1 MQNNNHGAAHVEKD
15 VTQLATE
22 VKEAITHG
30 GDIETAVRNLTLKAM
45 HSNGL
50 DTESLKQIATAV
62 MKGVQ
67 EGAQQQVTHA
77 SEQSQAAQSQI
88 TQAVSGL
95 DAAFAQLAGASKL
108 ALEEAAGKAKQFS
121 DNELTKTQ
129 ADLKDLE
136 NVFLDTLKHAATAAQ
151 GLLAETLKDLLAHA
165 QHNGTAVGAQL
176 KDTLAVF
183 AHQIASTGRAQFEAG
198 IKLTQTTADLLY
210 KISTGVLSGIT
221 NQDDR
226 KNK

>member
-1 MQNNNHGAAHVEKD
+1 MQNDNHGVAHVEKD

-50 DTESLKQIATAV
+50 DTESLKQIAMAV

-67 EGAQQQVTHA
+67 EGAQQKVTHA
-77 SEQSQAAQSQI
+77 AEQSQAAQSQI

-198 IKLTQTTADLLY
+198 VKLTQTTADLLY